1 MRSKQKS
8 PNRGL
13 NPKPRT
19 CTAAAA
25 RESFLHGSTDG
36 CNLMRLAADAC
47 CLVLPYHAA
56 RRGSSFSHSRRRPP
70 ADPHSRRQLACRR
83 CSTAAV
89 SRTDWSTPATGHQLQ
104 YITLIRDQQTSRK
117 SWISALS
124 CSETCIFSHIV
135 QYAKK
140 MKAVV
145 DEQLPSYICSEWPYA
160 SSVLPAK

>member
-8 PNRGL
+8 PNREL

-25 RESFLHGSTDG
+25 RESFLHGATG
-36 CNLMRLAADAC
+36 GRNLMRLAADAC

-89 SRTDWSTPATGHQLQ
+89 SRTDWSTPATGHQPLVTPLLL
-104 YITLIRDQQTSRK
+104 YHHAQTG
-117 SWISALS
+117 ALRPPATS
-124 CSETCIFSHIV
+124 CNTSLLLEINKHLENHEF
-135 QYAKK
+135 
-140 MKAVV
+140 
-145 DEQLPSYICSEWPYA
+145 QL
-160 SSVLPAK
+160 